1 MTKEVIK
8 EILSANTIDDIE
20 KIEDEVLTIYRNNFY
35 NELLQDEKIKNHLS
49 KIFDVTP
56 GALQNVLMI
65 NGCPPIDDFNEEEM

>member
-1 MTKEVIK
+1 MTKEIEK
-8 EILSANTIDDIE
+8 KILSANTIDDIE
-20 KIEDEVLTIYRNNFY
+20 KIEDEAITMYRNNFY
-35 NELLQDEKIKNHLS
+35 NELLKSEKVKNHLS